1 MLVNLC
7 RLREVLMLRCVPGTL
22 TQSEACSV
30 SLRASPGISAGV
42 GMRSWDYV
50 KSPQASC
57 MLSLPLHHVSDTEG
71 QRTCHVAVGFF
82 G

>member
-22 TQSEACSV
+22 TQLEACSV
-30 SLRASPGISAGV
+30 SLRASPGVCV
-42 GMRSWDYV
+42 GMGSWDYV

-57 MLSLPLHHVSDTEG
+57 MLSLLLDHVSDTEG
-71 QRTCHVAVGFF
+71 QDLSCGFC